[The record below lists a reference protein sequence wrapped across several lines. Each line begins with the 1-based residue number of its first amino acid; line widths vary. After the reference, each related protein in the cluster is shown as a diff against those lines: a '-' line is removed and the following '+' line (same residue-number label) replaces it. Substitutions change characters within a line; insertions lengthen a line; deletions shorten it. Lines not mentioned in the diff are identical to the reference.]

1 MTRPAPRPDLLAAL
15 PELVATRIHT
25 VLPGLRTCR
34 GMAGAFDLEELKR
47 QSLAAPAV
55 LVSCLAVTPR
65 QALAGPHRT
74 WTAAMAAFVVTRDAP
89 GLKRDAAAA
98 AIVQT
103 LLGLIPDNHW
113 AEPGVGPAERVEAR
127 VMVGQGAREITAH
140 LSAVSWEQPLTFAAL
155 PAAAVV
161 PLAIYVG
168 GEPL

>member
-1 MTRPAPRPDLLAAL
+1 MTRTPPRHDLLAAL
-15 PELVATRIHT
+15 PDLVAARIHT

-47 QSLAAPAV
+47 QSLVAPAV

-65 QALAGPHRT
+65 KTLAGPHRL

-89 GLKRDAAAA
+89 GLKRDAAAG
-98 AIVQT
+98 AIVQA
-103 LLGLIPDNHW
+103 LLGLIPDSHW
-113 AEPGVGPAERVEAR
+113 AEPGLGPAEGVEAR

-140 LSAVSWEQPLTFAAL
+140 LSAVSWDQPVTFAPL
-155 PAAAVV
+155 PEAPVV
-161 PLAIYVG
+161 PIEIYVG